1 MAIRKRDKNNLQTL
15 HIKLKITQQE
25 HHYKKR
31 DELMCS
37 VRVSSLCSTSGT
49 RHVTLVTNQ
58 MISHE

>member
-1 MAIRKRDKNNLQTL
+1 MAKRKKDKTDLQTL

-37 VRVSSLCSTSGT
+37 GRVGSLCSTSGT
-49 RHVTLVTNQ
+49 RRVTLVTNQ
-58 MISHE
+58 MMSHE